1 MPLKPL
7 TEVAAMNVDDN
18 RDVKRNFMVAEQRS
32 VLCGDGDDD
41 DNFLFGLILSI
52 LLIMRQRQLL

>member
-18 RDVKRNFMVAEQRS
+18 RDVKRNFMVAEQRG